1 MALIEKYHV
10 IADHYP
16 VATGETIIEGM
27 FGKLNSS
34 GEVVLATGA
43 ASEVAIGVCGD
54 TKSTSTSG
62 LPTTNASSMGSFV
75 NRVSDNFDET
85 RASGRMTVYHSGGVF
100 ATNQYEALTF
110 AVNEALYVSSNGK
123 LKNTASTSGQ
133 IVGYV
138 TKAPAAYDSGV
149 PGTDINGS
157 LTLGNYME
165 FKLVV

>member
-85 RASGRMTVYHSGGVF
+85 RASGRCTVYHSGGVF
-100 ATNQYEALTF
+100 ATNQYTGSF
-110 AVNEALYVSSNGK
+110 AVNDALYVH
-123 LKNTASTSGQ
+123 STSVLTATPSTSAQ

-138 TKAPAAYDSGV
+138 VKAPGAYESGV
-149 PGTDINGS
+149 PGTDVNGS

-165 FKLVV
+165 FKLVL